1 MQDKANPITWSRAD
15 FPPTMLIHGNND
27 AVVPVDA
34 SINMYKQLAA
44 DGAKVEMN
52 IYEGAAHAFDAA
64 PEFGHQIADMIALW
78 VDRQVNVRSK

>member
-1 MQDKANPITWSRAD
+1 MQDKASPITWSRAD